1 MGLAHHSGGPLETF
15 LEEPRAGL
23 VEGVGAAG
31 QPALLP
37 TNTLPIYKRRWKAG
51 QGQCLGRRAMRLG
64 LRSPQSWQ
72 VHPKEV
78 MDSKQMPHGMEH
90 CSWWPGQGHAQA
102 HSSYC
107 LSNSVVWGEASSC
120 RGGGRLSPDS

>member
-51 QGQCLGRRAMRLG
+51 QGQCLGKRAMRLG

-72 VHPKEV
+72 VAPQRG
-78 MDSKQMPHGMEH
+78 DGQQADAPRHGALLLEARPRP
-90 CSWWPGQGHAQA
+90 CS
-102 HSSYC
+102 
-107 LSNSVVWGEASSC
+107 
-120 RGGGRLSPDS
+120 SP